1 MAAEPSPARNTPP
14 PLPPPPP
21 ASGPPKQ
28 GSALRS
34 TLLVSAGTLASRLL
48 GLVREQ
54 LFAALLGAGF
64 FADAFVAAFRIP
76 NLLRD
81 LFAEGA
87 LSAAF
92 VPTFAKVDKEEGRAA
107 AYALANRVVGAI
119 LVVVGAVALA
129 GVAFAEPLVRALA
142 PGYAAV
148 PGKLELTARLAQL
161 MMPFLLV
168 VSLAALMMGMLN
180 ARGSFGRPAVAPAL
194 FNVAAIG
201 VGVGLWLAGAAPK
214 VAVVGWSL
222 GTLLGGAAQLAVQ
235 LPPLFADGYRIRPR
249 LAGSLADPNVRRM
262 ARLMAPATAGLAAT
276 QLNIFINTQFA
287 SAQPGAVSW
296 LNYAFRLMYLPIGLF
311 GVAIATVTASGL
323 ARRAAEKDLGGL
335 KAALDQGMRHVA
347 FLTVPST
354 VGLAVLA
361 EPIVGLIYEHGRFGA
376 QDTRATAIA
385 LMGYA
390 LGLYAYSGVKVVAP
404 AFYALDHS
412 KFPVIASAAAVAT
425 NLLLN
430 LAAYRW
436 LRSMGLGY
444 LGLAAGTSLGALV
457 NLGVL
462 SASFRA
468 FTRQVEGPR
477 GLVAQLAKVL
487 LAAALMGAAV
497 LLALRGFDAA
507 LAARG
512 IDAQV
517 GWARL
522 ARVAGGV
529 PLGAVLYAGLC
540 RALRIGEMDEVLS
553 ALRRRRAR
561 RAGG

>member
-1 MAAEPSPARNTPP
+1 MAAEPSPARERPPMPPTPGGSK
-14 PLPPPPP
+14 P
-21 ASGPPKQ
+21 A
-28 GSALRS
+28 SALRS

-54 LFAALLGAGF
+54 LFAALLGADF

-92 VPTFAKVDKEEGRAA
+92 VPTFAKVDQQEGRAA
-107 AYALANRVVGAI
+107 AYALANRVVGVI
-119 LVVVGAVALA
+119 LAVVGAIALA
-129 GVAFAEPLVRALA
+129 GIAFAGPLVRALA
-142 PGYAAV
+142 PGFAAI

-180 ARGSFGRPAVAPAL
+180 ARGVFGRSAVAPAL

-201 VGVGLWLAGAAPK
+201 VGAGLWIAGASPQ

-222 GTLLGGAAQLAVQ
+222 GTLAGGVAQLAVQ
-235 LPPLFADGYRIRPR
+235 MPPLFADGYRVRPR
-249 LAGSLADPNVRRM
+249 LAGSLRDPHVRRI
-262 ARLMAPATAGLAAT
+262 AWLMAPATAGLAAT

-287 SAQPGAVSW
+287 SGQPGAVSW

-323 ARRAAEKDLGGL
+323 ARKAAEKDLPGL
-335 KAALDQGMRHVA
+335 KGALGQGMRHVA

-361 EPIVGLIYEHGRFGA
+361 EPIVGLIYEHGRFSA
-376 QDTRATAIA
+376 QDTAATAIA
-385 LMGYA
+385 LMGYS

-412 KFPVIASAAAVAT
+412 RVPVLASAAAVAT
-425 NLLLN
+425 NLALN

-462 SASFRA
+462 SLSFRGLA
-468 FTRQVEGPR
+468 RHVPGPK
-477 GLVAQLAKVL
+477 GLFAQLAKVA
-487 LAAALMGAAV
+487 LASALMGLIV
-497 LLALRGFDAA
+497 LAALRGFDAA

-512 IDAQV
+512 IGAHA
-517 GWARL
+517 GWAQL
-522 ARVAGGV
+522 ARVAVGV
-529 PLGAVLYAGLC
+529 PLGAVLYAALC
-540 RALRIGEMDEVLS
+540 RALRIGEMEEVL
-553 ALRRRRAR
+553 AAVRHRRAR
-561 RAGG
+561 LAAG

>member
-1 MAAEPSPARNTPP
+1 MAAEPSSALESP
-14 PLPPPPP
+14 PLPPPPT
-21 ASGPPKQ
+21 SGPPKQ
-28 GSALRS
+28 ASALRS

-54 LFAALLGAGF
+54 LFAALLGAGY

-129 GVAFAEPLVRALA
+129 GIAFAAPLVRALA
-142 PGYAAV
+142 PGFSAV
-148 PGKLELTARLAQL
+148 PGKLELTAQLAQL

-180 ARGSFGRPAVAPAL
+180 ARGIFGRPAVAPAL
-194 FNVAAIG
+194 FNVAAIA
-201 VGVGLWLAGAAPK
+201 VGVGLWLAGATPQ

-222 GTLLGGAAQLAVQ
+222 GTIVGGAAQLAVQ
-235 LPPLFADGYRIRPR
+235 LPPLFADGFRIRPR

-287 SAQPGAVSW
+287 SGQPGAVSW

-323 ARRAAEKDLGGL
+323 ARRAAEKDLAGL
-335 KAALDQGMRHVA
+335 KAALSQGMRHVA

-361 EPIVGLIYEHGRFGA
+361 EPIVGLIYQHGRFGPA
-376 QDTRATAIA
+376 DTSATAVA
-385 LMGYA
+385 LMGYS

-412 KFPVIASAAAVAT
+412 RLPVMASAAAVAT

-430 LAAYRW
+430 LAAHRW
-436 LRSMGLGY
+436 LGSMGLGY

-462 SASFRA
+462 SLSFRS
-468 FTRQVEGPR
+468 FTREVAGPG
-477 GLVAQLAKVL
+477 GLFAQLAKVL
-487 LAAALMGAAV
+487 LASALMGAAV
-497 LLALRGFDAA
+497 LLAIRGFDAA
-507 LAARG
+507 LVARG
-512 IDAQV
+512 IGARV
-517 GWARL
+517 FWVRL

-529 PLGAVLYAGLC
+529 PLGALLYAALC
-540 RALRIGEMDEVLS
+540 RALGIGEMEEILA

-561 RAGG
+561 RQGA